1 MTPEDEPGPVR
12 AEDALDVARLAPW
25 LSERIDGLSGS
36 PEIRQ
41 FSGGASN
48 LTYLLSYPDRD
59 LVLRRPPPGTKAA
72 SAHDM
77 RREAEIQRRLR
88 PVFPYVPEVLAF
100 CDDAGVLGSDFYVME
115 RLHGVI
121 LRARGPQQ
129 IDLSPAAAGGV
140 CEAFIDRLVEL
151 HQVDVEANGLNDIGR
166 GGGYVERQIGGWSDR
181 YRRARTWNVPRCEYV
196 MSWLAEHMPR
206 DSGSCVIHNDF
217 RLDNL
222 LLDRTDPRHVVGI
235 LDWEMAT
242 IGDPLMDFGNTL
254 AYWVQ
259 ADDDRM
265 MQRFRRQ
272 PSNLPGMMTREEMI
286 DRYCE
291 RARIERPSMA
301 FYEVYGVFR
310 LAVIVQQIYQRY
322 HRKETTN
329 PTFRR
334 YWVMVHFLNRRCR
347 RMIASAQV

>member
-12 AEDALDVARLAPW
+12 AEDAMDVARLEPW
-25 LSERIDGLSGS
+25 LSERIDGLSGR

-100 CDDAGVLGSDFYVME
+100 CDDAEVLGSDFYVME
-115 RLHGVI
+115 RLDGVI

-129 IDLSPAAAGGV
+129 IDLTPAAAAGV
-140 CEAFIDRLVEL
+140 CETFIDRLVEL
-151 HQVDVEANGLNDIGR
+151 HRVDVTANGLEDMGR
-166 GGGYVERQIGGWSDR
+166 GAGYVERQIGGWSER
-181 YRRARTWNVPRCEYV
+181 YRRARTWNVPRCEHV
-196 MSWLAEHMPR
+196 MRWLAEHMPP

-222 LLDRTDPRHVVGI
+222 LLDREDPRRVVGI

-254 AYWVQ
+254 AYWIQ
-259 ADDDRM
+259 ADDDRT

-272 PSNLPGMMTREEMI
+272 PSNLPGMLTREEMI
-286 DRYCE
+286 GRYCE
-291 RARIERPSMA
+291 RAQIERPAMT
-301 FYEVYGVFR
+301 FYEVYGLFR

-329 PTFRR
+329 PAFRR
-334 YWVMVHFLNRRCR
+334 FWLMVHFLNRRCR
-347 RMIASAQV
+347 RMIASAPA